1 MAASSK
7 PTTPLP
13 ALNFWSGSPNPHPSP
28 PLGKAVPLPLIY
40 SRSNCPAF
48 SISEVLRC
56 AQDLGGGLKRP
67 PIASTWK
74 GCDSTTELLP
84 LKLSRLLNLS
94 GPSLRSGSRR
104 PAPTPANRLD
114 FESAASTTELLPPAL
129 PLH

>member
-84 LKLSRLLNLS
+84 LKLPLHSREI
-94 GPSLRSGSRR
+94 LRSAQDFGCGLKR
-104 PAPTPANRLD
+104 PPIAPTWKGCD
-114 FESAASTTELLPPAL
+114 STTELLPLKL